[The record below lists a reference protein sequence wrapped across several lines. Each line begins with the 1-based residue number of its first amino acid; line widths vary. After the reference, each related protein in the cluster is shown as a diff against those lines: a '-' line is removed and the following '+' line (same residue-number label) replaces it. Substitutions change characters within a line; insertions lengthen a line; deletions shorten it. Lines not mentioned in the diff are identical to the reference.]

1 MRHLGII
8 LVLAAVAAAYAATG
22 ASGHWT
28 GFIVVDRPGS
38 NETVRT
44 PVDLD
49 LTERNGA
56 IEGKIGRKGESDRT
70 AIRNGKAQGASVTFE
85 ASSAE
90 TAGPMRFTLKRDGD
104 KLEGQM
110 KGPTDDGEIEA
121 KVLFTREK

>member
-1 MRHLGII
+1 MRYLTILLHLAT
-8 LVLAAVAAAYAATG
+8 LTAAHAATG

-28 GFIVVDRPGS
+28 GVIVVERPGS

-56 IEGKIGRKGESDRT
+56 IDGKIGRKGESERI
-70 AIRNGKAQGASVTFE
+70 AIRNGRADGANVTFE

-90 TAGPMRFTLKRDGD
+90 TAGAMRFTLKRDGD
-104 KLEGQM
+104 KLEGEM
-110 KGPTDDGEIEA
+110 KGPTDDGEISA